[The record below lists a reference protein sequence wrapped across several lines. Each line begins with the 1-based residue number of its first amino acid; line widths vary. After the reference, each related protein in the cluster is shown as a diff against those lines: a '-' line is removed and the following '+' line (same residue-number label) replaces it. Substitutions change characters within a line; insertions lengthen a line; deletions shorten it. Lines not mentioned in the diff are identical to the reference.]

1 MIRILLKRE
10 GTLYSN
16 SWQEYN
22 LVSYKHSQMCFTDVI
37 AQGFKK
43 KKKKEK
49 ICEKEANNEFKD
61 THKTRKFKR
70 RVIQVVFVEKY
81 GEK

>member
-1 MIRILLKRE
+1 
-10 GTLYSN
+10 
-16 SWQEYN
+16 
-22 LVSYKHSQMCFTDVI
+22 MCFTNVI

-43 KKKKEK
+43 KEEK

-70 RVIQVVFVEKY
+70 RVIQVVFVDKY
-81 GEK
+81 GKK

>member
-1 MIRILLKRE
+1 
-10 GTLYSN
+10 
-16 SWQEYN
+16 
-22 LVSYKHSQMCFTDVI
+22 MCFTNVI

-70 RVIQVVFVEKY
+70 RVIQVVFVDKY
-81 GEK
+81 GKK

>member
-1 MIRILLKRE
+1 
-10 GTLYSN
+10 
-16 SWQEYN
+16 
-22 LVSYKHSQMCFTDVI
+22 MCFTNVI

-61 THKTRKFKR
+61 THKTRKFKEGSSKWFSSINMGR
-70 RVIQVVFVEKY
+70 SKGNDLRIPLISLHIPKAKFIPH
-81 GEK
+81 